1 MLREAFARKALLYV
15 AMLVPIGMTLLILLS
30 SLRGNLVSRNDL
42 WVTQNVHEVEQAAAW
57 INEHIRPDELVI
69 GNPNIGWLLNCRTA
83 DLLQSTAWEKRATF
97 GFPTLF
103 EARRFR
109 YDADIS
115 RARYLVLGDI
125 DSRWTVHQKNV
136 WPSLERVSQEK
147 WPIVWAGKYYLVAEN
162 PTYPER
168 ENARKTEAWP

>member
-1 MLREAFARKALLYV
+1 MLI
-15 AMLVPIGMTLLILLS
+15 PIATTLLILPR

-42 WVTQNVHEVEQAAAW
+42 WVTQDVSEVQQAATW

-69 GNPNIGWLLNCRTA
+69 CNQNIGWLLKCRTA
-83 DLLQSTAWEKRATF
+83 DLLQSTVWEKRTTF

-103 EARRFR
+103 EASRFR

-115 RARYLVLGDI
+115 RAKYLVLGDI
-125 DSRWTVHQKNV
+125 DFRWTVHQENV

-147 WPIVWAGKYYLVAEN
+147 WPIVWSGKYYLVGEN
-162 PTYPER
+162 PTYHQSEKL
-168 ENARKTEAWP
+168 ED